1 MASLLQTP
9 DRTVVVNITQSWQGP
24 CKFINPIFEDLQSQY
39 PELTLKVVEADQNM
53 DIVNQFQVS
62 TFPVFLVF
70 KNGEKIDELEGA
82 MKSGLIE
89 LLDRAQQ
96 A

>member
-1 MASLLQTP
+1 M
-9 DRTVVVNITQSWQGP
+9 
-24 CKFINPIFEDLQSQY
+24 
-39 PELTLKVVEADQNM
+39 
-53 DIVNQFQVS
+53 
-62 TFPVFLVF
+62 FLVF

-96 A
+96 AWSIYTMMIYSLK